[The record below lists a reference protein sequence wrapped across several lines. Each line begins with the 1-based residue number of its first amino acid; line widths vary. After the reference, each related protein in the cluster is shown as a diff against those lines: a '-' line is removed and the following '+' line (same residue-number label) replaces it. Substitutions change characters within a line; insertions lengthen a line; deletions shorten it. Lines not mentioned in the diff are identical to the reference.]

1 MTELG
6 LLNIVF
12 SIFGGL
18 ALFLYAIKQLSNS
31 LKKSAS
37 SILYRMINKLTDNPV
52 KGMIAGTLT
61 TFTVQ
66 SSSITVITL
75 LGLVNSGILRFDN
88 ALHVILGSE
97 IGTTITAQIV
107 AVKVGNLFL
116 PIMAVGFFL
125 RYFTKNITLKR
136 TGEVVFSFG
145 LIFLAMHLMIEG
157 VKPLKD
163 MPEFVNTLKTF
174 GEIPI
179 LGIIWGAIFTA
190 IIQSSSA
197 TTCLIIA
204 MGIDGAIDLKSAIA
218 LIFGANLGTCAL
230 ELIASISTSPATKR
244 TALSQVMINII
255 SIMIFYPFISQFTDL
270 VLQTSTSLARQIANA
285 HTIFNVTGSLIILII
300 LKPFKK
306 LVTIIIP
313 EDTKTQKP
321 ETMIFEN
328 RLLKLPYFA
337 IEHVKKKVNTL
348 ADITMGMIDH
358 STKAFFEQKDESADQ
373 VFKQEEIVDELT
385 IRCLDYLQNIKRQQ
399 LDIKAEKIKQNLL
412 DTTIDIERVA
422 DQCVNIAGFA
432 KQKIKFTEE
441 QEQRLREVFALTR
454 KTFMHAVKTL
464 KKPNKS
470 NCEMTFKLENELDY
484 KEKQT
489 REQYLKETKQE
500 TQDSIHNY
508 IYVETLRNLERI
520 GDHAD
525 NIAGYYYQAKQKL
538 PDFQQQAVS

>member
-1 MTELG
+1 MTQLG

-52 KGMIAGTLT
+52 KGMIAGALT

-88 ALHVILGSE
+88 ALYVMLGSE

-107 AVKVGNLFL
+107 AVKAGNLFL

-145 LIFLAMHLMIEG
+145 LIFLAMYLMIEG

-163 MPEFVNTLKTF
+163 MPGFVNTLKTF
-174 GEIPI
+174 GETPI
-179 LGIIWGAIFTA
+179 LGIIWGAVFTA

-197 TTCLIIA
+197 TTGLIIA
-204 MGIDGAIDLKSAIA
+204 MGIDGAINLKSAIA

-230 ELIASISTSPATKR
+230 ELIAAISTSPATKR

-285 HTIFNVTGSLIILII
+285 HTIFNVAGSLIILII

-348 ADITMGMIDH
+348 ADITIDMINH
-358 STKAFFEQKDESADQ
+358 STKAFFEQKNESADQ
-373 VFKQEEIVDELT
+373 VFKQEKIVDELT
-385 IRCLDYLQNIKRQQ
+385 IRCLDYLQNIEKQ
-399 LDIKAEKIKQNLL
+399 LDVKAEKIKENLL
-412 DTTIDIERVA
+412 DTTVDIERVA

-432 KQKIKFTEE
+432 KQKIKFTQE
-441 QEQRLREVFALTR
+441 QEQRLREVFVLTR

-464 KKPNKS
+464 KRPNKS

-508 IYVETLRNLERI
+508 VYVETLRNLERI

-525 NIAGYYYQAKQKL
+525 NIAGYYYHL
-538 PDFQQQAVS
+538 N

>member
-1 MTELG
+1 MTASG
-6 LLNIVF
+6 LINIVF

-37 SILYRMINKLTDNPV
+37 SMLYRMINKLTDNPV

-88 ALHVILGSE
+88 ALYVILGSE

-204 MGIDGAIDLKSAIA
+204 MGIDGAINLKSAIA

-230 ELIASISTSPATKR
+230 ELIAAISTSPATKR

-255 SIMIFYPFISQFTDL
+255 SIMIFYPFISQFTDV

-337 IEHVKKKVNTL
+337 IEHVKNKVNTL

-399 LDIKAEKIKQNLL
+399 LDIKAEKIKENLL
-412 DTTIDIERVA
+412 DTTVDIERVA

-500 TQDSIHNY
+500 TQDPIHNY
-508 IYVETLRNLERI
+508 VYVETLRNLERI